1 MSNFASFQK
10 TYSRVPAVGESHAHV
25 MNLLP
30 CDLDISIS
38 NLDGSYNKNFDIPA
52 NLNSIVYDL
61 TVPPQSKQ
69 HYNIEVKTSEKC
81 PENLSNKISQ
91 LKFLAEDE
99 TVYGFIVRSLD
110 EKVNI
115 MAMKEAEEPKK
126 LDDAAPRF
134 R

>member
-1 MSNFASFQK
+1 
-10 TYSRVPAVGESHAHV
+10 

-38 NLDGSYNKNFDIPA
+38 NLDGSYNKNFEISA

-61 TVPPQSKQ
+61 TVPPESKQ
-69 HYNIEVKTSEKC
+69 HYNIEVKTSDKC

-134 R
+134 RWVDEFFTSFTYQEVMIEHNGK